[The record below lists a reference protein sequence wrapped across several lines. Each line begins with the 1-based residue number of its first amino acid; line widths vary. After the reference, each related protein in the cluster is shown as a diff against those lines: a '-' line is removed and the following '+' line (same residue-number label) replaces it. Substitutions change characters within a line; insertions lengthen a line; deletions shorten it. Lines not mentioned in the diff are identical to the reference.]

1 VRCSLRPSPP
11 TQNSVLRTGD
21 VAQYA
26 LPYPAEAP
34 NSTAECEAH
43 EGLPLRTMHSGG
55 TTPVLRVSSV
65 QKRQVPKR
73 NSEER
78 NRKPPAKAKVPTQA
92 KLLVRRE
99 EAAEFLSIS
108 VRSVDYLVATK
119 RLSTRRIGT
128 RVLIPMEEVRKFAR
142 SDHPERVAG

>member
-1 VRCSLRPSPP
+1 MRCLLRPFTP
-11 TQNSVLRTGD
+11 TQNPLQRTGD

-34 NSTAECEAH
+34 NSTTECESP
-43 EGLPLRTMHSGG
+43 EGLSLQPVHSGG
-55 TTPVLRVSSV
+55 TTPVTRVSSV
-65 QKRQVPKR
+65 KKRHVLKR
-73 NSEER
+73 NSEDR
-78 NRKPPAKAKVPTQA
+78 TRKPPAKTNVPAQA
-92 KLLVRRE
+92 KLLVSRE

-119 RLSTRRIGT
+119 KLSTRRIGT